1 MQLYY
6 NFFLNTQA
14 FPSYSQTT
22 TIFDIHP
29 TKKAVT
35 RLLSFCFAHQC
46 SFCIPLSKNKRVTS
60 IFKYFCSE
68 WNEAYFCYK
77 STLPASTLYAL
88 RHLPPYAFHYN
99 LQAQPICALHLSHK
113 HTRNSK
119 ELKSMRSYFF
129 SKPNESIS
137 CASLVV
143 KTSAPNLFK

>member
-1 MQLYY
+1 MQLYC
-6 NFFLNTQA
+6 NFFLKA

-35 RLLSFCFAHQC
+35 RLKSFCFAHQC

-77 STLPASTLYAL
+77 STLPASTLYTL
-88 RHLPPYAFHYN
+88 RHSP
-99 LQAQPICALHLSHK
+99 LHLSLQSTGVANLCLTRPARTFQIYKFQIHSVY
-113 HTRNSK
+113 HTTTL
-119 ELKSMRSYFF
+119 ELQCLY
-129 SKPNESIS
+129 
-137 CASLVV
+137 
-143 KTSAPNLFK
+143 